1 MGRPWWYDSYWQK
14 KKPPRRRLSPISRR
28 SWVWI
33 GLVAVAVFLAAAGTN
48 FSPSVVLW
56 LLGFITYLC
65 RILALAI
72 LVRAILSWFSVNR
85 YNLAIT
91 LLDDLTEPVLSPL
104 RRAIPPFGGLDFTPL
119 IAMVVLYAIPSGFA
133 RLVTLFLP

>member
-1 MGRPWWYDSYWQK
+1 
-14 KKPPRRRLSPISRR
+14 SPISRR

-33 GLVAVAVFLAAAGTN
+33 GLAAVAVFLAAAGTN

-65 RILALAI
+65 RILALAV
-72 LVRAILSWFSVNR
+72 LVRAILSWFMVNR
-85 YNLAIT
+85 YSLAIT
-91 LLDDLTEPVLSPL
+91 LLDDLTDPVLSPL
-104 RRAIPPFGGLDFTPL
+104 RRAIPPFGGLDLTPL
-119 IAMVVLYAIPSGFA
+119 IAMVVLYAMPSVFA